1 MRNQKNSSNIHEPFA
16 ILENQGQS
24 DQAYRRI
31 DCNLLV
37 TETNICSNCQKLK
50 DTLIK
55 IKNRNLMGV
64 LPTKV
69 VHASQEVLAQKIQVQ
84 RKVIIWIKVLK

>member
-1 MRNQKNSSNIHEPFA
+1 VRNQKNSNNIHESFV
-16 ILENQGQS
+16 ILKNQGQS

-37 TETNICSNCQKLK
+37 TKTNIYSNCQKLK

-55 IKNRNLMGV
+55 IKNRNLMDV